1 MLYFE
6 VDNATCCTL
15 RLIML
20 HAAVSGW
27 LCYRL
32 QYQLRWIKLHAAVSG
47 EHSYMLQFQV
57 NTATCCSFRWTKLH
71 VAVSGEQSYMLQF
84 QVNKATCCSTIQWL
98 KHGVSSAMAPN
109 WCVQLA
115 VLYSTA
121 TSARHEFGHGSQM
134 VSAVSST
141 VQYSDFSTA
150 WV

>member
-6 VDNATCCTL
+6 VDNVTCCSF

-20 HAAVSGW
+20 QAAVSAQVNKAT
-27 LCYRL
+27 CCSF
-32 QYQLRWIKLHAAVSG
+32 RWTQLHAAVSG
-47 EHSYMLQFQV
+47 EQSYMLQFQV
-57 NTATCCSFRWTKLH
+57 NKAPCCSFRWTKLH
-71 VAVSGEQSYMLQF
+71 AGVSGEQSYMLQF